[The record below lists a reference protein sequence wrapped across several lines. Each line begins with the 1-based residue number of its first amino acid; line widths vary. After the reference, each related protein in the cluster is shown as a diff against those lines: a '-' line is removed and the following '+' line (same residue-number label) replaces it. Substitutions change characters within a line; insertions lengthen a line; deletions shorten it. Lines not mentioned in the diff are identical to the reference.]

1 MQSKE
6 ACTARC
12 CVVKRGGG
20 HNSLQHPELQYH
32 PVPNPPVWLHAQTH
46 PPRQHPPLPA
56 HPGQS
61 LTTPL
66 PGRMWPLLCHSEDP
80 SPLSI
85 TPSLG
90 LLTVVPPYLKG

>member
-32 PVPNPPVWLHAQTH
+32 PVPNPPVWLHAQT
-46 PPRQHPPLPA
+46 PPPGSTHHSQHTLARVSQPLCLAGCGPCSVTVRIPA
-56 HPGQS
+56 
-61 LTTPL
+61 
-66 PGRMWPLLCHSEDP
+66 P
-80 SPLSI
+80 SPSPHLLGC
-85 TPSLG
+85 SLWSP
-90 LLTVVPPYLKG
+90 LT